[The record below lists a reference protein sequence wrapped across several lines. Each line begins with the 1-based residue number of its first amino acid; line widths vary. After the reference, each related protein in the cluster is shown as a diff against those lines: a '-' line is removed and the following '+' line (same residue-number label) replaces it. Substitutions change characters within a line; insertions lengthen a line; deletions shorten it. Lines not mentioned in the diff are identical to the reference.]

1 MVYNL
6 LHIKIV
12 DLFCY
17 IKNFKTNM
25 IVLIVCVY
33 LTKKLKIFTQCPS
46 IIF

>member
-25 IVLIVCVY
+25 ILLIVCVY
-33 LTKKLKIFTQCPS
+33 LTKKLKFLHNVPQ
-46 IIF
+46 